1 MEKDLINLVK
11 SEMPNDYCKMICA
24 MMKKEDSEWV
34 KEFLLTRLLVYSV
47 AYDNYKLVDT
57 IYKES
62 MKSNVLGIK
71 DRINILY
78 LYYLEKCGKQ
88 DEKLK
93 QEVLTSYNELDL
105 TKEFQSLESIDYDRR
120 EIINNYRKHEDF
132 VIETFLG
139 LLHRCEIIMNCIRYK
154 FLIDNFDIEEN
165 SKIDRLLNWNIFL
178 IKKYNTVKDK
188 NYIQKYEDELV

>member
-47 AYDNYKLVDT
+47 AYDSHSLVEA
-57 IYKES
+57 IYEEL
-62 MKSNVLGIK
+62 MKSNVLGIR
-71 DRINILY
+71 DRIKILY
-78 LYYLEKCGKQ
+78 LYYLEKCGKK
-88 DEKLK
+88 DENLK
-93 QEVLTSYNELDL
+93 HEVLTSYSELDL
-105 TKEFQSLESIDYDRR
+105 TKEFQSLELIENDRR
-120 EIINNYRKHEDF
+120 AIINNYRKHEDF

-154 FLIDNFDIEEN
+154 FLTDNFEVEEN

-178 IKKYNTVKDK
+178 IKKYNTVKNK
-188 NYIQKYEDELV
+188 NYIKKYDDELV